1 MPRKRLDLPMT
12 ALRVT
17 PSVFAIW
24 AAVRPAACC
33 ANSRLSR
40 DGVQLVVMAAPVI
53 CSEPR
58 APPARRATTTALR
71 RGYLTPV
78 TRINGKDQGDK
89 VADVPVSSG
98 HGGTGTSGERR
109 ARPAVPWYRG
119 SAGTTRST

>member
-1 MPRKRLDLPMT
+1 MIPRKRRDRPIT

-40 DGVQLVVMAAPVI
+40 DGVQLVQLVVMVAPVI
-53 CSEPR
+53 CSEPWLHPR
-58 APPARRATTTALR
+58 GGRRPQCCA
-71 RGYLTPV
+71 GGCLTPV

-98 HGGTGTSGERR
+98 HGGEPEPGAEPGP
-109 ARPAVPWYRG
+109 APPPPRPP
-119 SAGTTRST
+119 